1 MQINS
6 NQPPTGEIDHIRAE
20 FAHGFAEEISRYLR
34 GQSRPG
40 L

>member
-6 NQPPTGEIDHIRAE
+6 GLPPTGEIDHIRAE

-34 GQSRPG
+34 GKSWPG